1 MQMINT
7 GSASAHAVPLFN
19 KGSSRQRKS
28 YASSVYSEKSANSAK
43 SARSFLSMTT
53 SLFYRKESHPAVI
66 DSEPQKEGFLRTL
79 RSLALKARK
88 SKTEPKQDEKINKN
102 FTSKYS
108 VQMPPDR
115 RRSVTKDHDT
125 NNHDV
130 LRRLLL
136 SQHAPPQYQTKPS
149 KRRSFRQQ
157 DSDDDEDDD
166 DRDEDE
172 DEEDH
177 VEQLI
182 INRNIQQKIISVP
195 SIDDANKPASIIRRS
210 RSTSTHQDS
219 SSTLFSV
226 STDTNSTEDGD
237 EVSYSKRRVTFV
249 EPSPIPRMKRA
260 DQPRCLMVNIMS
272 SGLGKADPRRLI
284 FKQPLIRGATLP
296 FELCNTSSDHLII
309 YKFLTLCSPRQER
322 YFIRPSAGVIFDG
335 KVKVVLFLNNA
346 PQIAPGEVIR
356 DKVLVRYA
364 VVEKGGEAEQWIRK
378 LDDSCRRRWLEM
390 VREKFRGLI
399 VREMKV
405 KVRLIG

>member
-1 MQMINT
+1 MVDT
-7 GSASAHAVPLFN
+7 GSASAHAAPLFN

-88 SKTEPKQDEKINKN
+88 SKTEPKQDEKTNKN
-102 FTSKYS
+102 VINSKYS

-115 RRSVTKDHDT
+115 RRSITKDHDT

-136 SQHAPPQYQTKPS
+136 AQHAPPQYQQKPS

-157 DSDDDEDDD
+157 DSDDEED
-166 DRDEDE
+166 DEDE
-172 DEEDH
+172 DEEDQ
-177 VEQLI
+177 VEQLL
-182 INRNIQQKIISVP
+182 INRNIQQKIIAVP
-195 SIDDANKPASIIRRS
+195 RIDDAANKPASIIRRS

-260 DQPRCLMVNIMS
+260 DQPRCLMVNIMNN
-272 SGLGKADPRRLI
+272 GLGKADPRRLI

-364 VVEKGGEAEQWIRK
+364 VVEKGGEAEQWIRN

-405 KVRLIG
+405 KVRLVG

>member
-1 MQMINT
+1 MPI
-7 GSASAHAVPLFN
+7 FN

-53 SLFYRKESHPAVI
+53 SIFYRKESSNNTAMVNN
-66 DSEPQKEGFLRTL
+66 EPQKEGFLRTL

-88 SKTEPKQDEKINKN
+88 SKTEPKIDEKMATKN
-102 FTSKYS
+102 PDFSQRQYS
-108 VQMPPDR
+108 AQITTDR
-115 RRSVTKDHDT
+115 RRSLTKDHDS

-136 SQHAPPQYQTKPS
+136 SQHTAPQYQKS
-149 KRRSFRQQ
+149 SVRRSSRHE
-157 DSDDDEDDD
+157 SDDEDDD
-166 DRDEDE
+166 DDDDD
-172 DEEDH
+172 DEEDDH

-182 INRNIQQKIISVP
+182 VNRNIHQKIITVP
-195 SIDDANKPASIIRRS
+195 RPDDKPASIIRRS
-210 RSTSTHQDS
+210 RSASTHQDS

-260 DQPRCLMVNIMS
+260 DQPRCLMVNITS
-272 SGLGKADPRRLI
+272 NGFTKSDPRRLI
-284 FKQPLIRGATLP
+284 FKQPLIRGATIP
-296 FELCNTSSDHLII
+296 FELCNTSSSHLIV

-346 PQIAPGEVIR
+346 PKVASGEVVR

-364 VVEKGGEAEQWIRK
+364 VIEKGGEAEQWIRT
-378 LDDSCRRRWLEM
+378 LDDNCRRRWLEM

-405 KVRLIG
+405 KVRLVG

>member
-1 MQMINT
+1 
-7 GSASAHAVPLFN
+7 
-19 KGSSRQRKS
+19 
-28 YASSVYSEKSANSAK
+28 
-43 SARSFLSMTT
+43 MTA
-53 SLFYRKESHPAVI
+53 SLFYRKESHPVAPVV
-66 DSEPQKEGFLRTL
+66 DNEPQKEGFLRTL

-88 SKTEPKQDEKINKN
+88 SKTEPKVDDKVIKN
-102 FTSKYS
+102 PDFSAKYS
-108 VQMPPDR
+108 AQITTDR

-136 SQHAPPQYQTKPS
+136 TEHVPHHYQKPS
-149 KRRSFRQQ
+149 SRRSSRHL
-157 DSDDDEDDD
+157 DSDDD
-166 DRDEDE
+166 DEE
-172 DEEDH
+172 DEEEE

-182 INRNIQQKIISVP
+182 VNRNIHPKVITVP
-195 SIDDANKPASIIRRS
+195 RPDDINKPASIIRRS

-237 EVSYSKRRVTFV
+237 EVSFSKRRVTFV

-260 DQPRCLMVNIMS
+260 DQPRCLMVNITS
-272 SGLGKADPRRLI
+272 SGFTKADPRRLI

-296 FELCNTSSDHLII
+296 FELCNISSDHLII

-346 PQIAPGEVIR
+346 PQVAPGEVVR

-364 VVEKGGEAEQWIRK
+364 VIEKGGEAEQWIRG
-378 LDDSCRRRWLEM
+378 LDDNCRRRWLEM

-405 KVRLIG
+405 KVRLVG

>member
-1 MQMINT
+1 MQMVDT
-7 GSASAHAVPLFN
+7 SSASAHAVPHFN

-88 SKTEPKQDEKINKN
+88 SKTEPKQDEKSTKN
-102 FTSKYS
+102 LHST

-115 RRSVTKDHDT
+115 RRSITKDHDT

-136 SQHAPPQYQTKPS
+136 AQHAPPQYQSKPS

-157 DSDDDEDDD
+157 DSDDDED
-166 DRDEDE
+166 EE
-172 DEEDH
+172 DEEDE
-177 VEQLI
+177 VEQLM
-182 INRNIQQKIISVP
+182 INRNIQQPKVIAVP
-195 SIDDANKPASIIRRS
+195 RIDDANKPTSIIRRS

-219 SSTLFSV
+219 SSTLFSI

-260 DQPRCLMVNIMS
+260 DQPRCLMVNIVN
-272 SGLGKADPRRLI
+272 SGLGKADPKRLI

-296 FELCNTSSDHLII
+296 FELCNTSSDHLIV

-364 VVEKGGEAEQWIRK
+364 VVEKGGEAEQWIRN

-405 KVRLIG
+405 KVRLVG